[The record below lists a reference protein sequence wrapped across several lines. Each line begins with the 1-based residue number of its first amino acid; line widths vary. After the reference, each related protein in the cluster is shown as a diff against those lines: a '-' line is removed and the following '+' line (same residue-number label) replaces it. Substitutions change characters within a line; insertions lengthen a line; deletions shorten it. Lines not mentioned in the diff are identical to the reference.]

1 MTISSMTGYGK
12 ESRSVENLSIS
23 VELRSV
29 NNRYL
34 DTNFKLPQ
42 GYYSLENELTKIVKS
57 KISRGRVDILISRS
71 CERSTQFESK
81 FNQEIFSAYL
91 DAAKKASALCNC
103 EEEEVLEKVI
113 PEILLRK
120 EVFEISF
127 KEANLE
133 SEFPLVKS
141 CLETALDKLVLS
153 REAEGKNLN
162 AALLN
167 LLSDLEELI
176 SRITKLSVQEPIL
189 FQQRFT
195 VKVKQLLAA
204 IELDELR
211 MAQEVAIFADKVDV
225 TEELT
230 RLSSHFKQF
239 KSFLTEKNDCGKK
252 LEFLLQEILRELNT
266 TASKSQNTEI
276 TILVVNAKSLVEKL
290 KEQVLNIE

>member
-12 ESRSVENLSIS
+12 ESCSENGLNIS

-57 KISRGRVDILISRS
+57 KISRGRVDILITRS
-71 CERSTQFESK
+71 CERSTSFESK
-81 FNQEIFSAYL
+81 FNEEIFSAYL
-91 DAAKKASALCNC
+91 KAAQKASALAQCT
-103 EEEEVLEKVI
+103 EEKVLAMTI

-133 SEFPLVKS
+133 NEFSLVKN
-141 CLETALDKLVLS
+141 CLEAALDKLVDS
-153 REAEGKNLN
+153 RKIEGKNLN
-162 AALLN
+162 IALLN
-167 LLSDLEELI
+167 LLSELEELV
-176 SRITKLSVQEPIL
+176 SKVTTLSVAEPLL

-195 VKVKQLLAA
+195 AKVKQLLAA
-204 IELDELR
+204 IELDQLR
-211 MAQEVAIFADKVDV
+211 MAQEVAIFADKIDV

-230 RLSSHFKQF
+230 RLSSHFQQF
-239 KSFLTEKNDCGKK
+239 KSFLGEKDSPGKK

-276 TILVVNAKSLVEKL
+276 TILIVNSKSLVEKL